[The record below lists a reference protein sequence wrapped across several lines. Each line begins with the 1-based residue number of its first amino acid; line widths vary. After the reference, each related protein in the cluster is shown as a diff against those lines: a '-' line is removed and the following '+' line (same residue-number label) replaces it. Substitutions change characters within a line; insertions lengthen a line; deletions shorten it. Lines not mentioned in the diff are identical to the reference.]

1 MKNLGKKGLTQSKAQ
16 SISNLCNQLALEIEN
31 KINGFNVLT
40 KTMKYDKETLVM
52 QEAKPI
58 RDIHNLLSE
67 KSQLHGLQ
75 AHLME
80 ALKAKTSLMESI
92 SNESFES
99 PLTMPERFIIPKP
112 ELLEDVD
119 VMFGIGQLTASEY
132 AEYLQQEAVA
142 SHYGQFVHKG
152 GKLAKLRN
160 TLTKR
165 VPLEWEVIEDGKKHP
180 IKVIAHHTEDELI
193 GLHVSLSSIHNKANQ
208 RVNYFKAK
216 VKNLTSEEN
225 QRIHKENAKKN
236 AVYAGKVDRNN
247 AEYESALQGY
257 NAEVE
262 TLNSIF
268 ENDRERRLNSASQL
282 RISVDPIFQD
292 LVDRLNTD
300 K

>member
-99 PLTMPERFIIPKP
+99 PLPMLERTIIPRP
-112 ELLEDVD
+112 ELIEDVD
-119 VMFGIGQLTASEY
+119 VIFGIGQLTASEY

-142 SHYGQFVHKG
+142 SHYGQFVHKR
-152 GKLAKLRN
+152 GKLAVLRN
-160 TLTKR
+160 ALAKR

-225 QRIHKENAKKN
+225 QRIHKQNAKKN
-236 AVYAGKVDRNN
+236 ALYAGKVDRNN
-247 AEYESALQGY
+247 AEYESALQSY

-268 ENDRERRLNSASQL
+268 EDDRERRLNEASQL

-292 LVDRLNTD
+292 LVDTLNTD